1 MTISQALKEKNKKVA
16 KITKLWQ
23 KISSYNSVIEGS
35 EKPYDVEKLWEEY
48 NWAIAELIDLKTRI
62 HHASEPIRKD
72 IFAMSELKS
81 KILNLRSLN
90 TQSGLLRD
98 RYGSEPTSLVAHF
111 STLWKDS
118 QVELT
123 ESAIDSIQEKLDTF
137 NHTTQI

>member
-1 MTISQALKEKNKKVA
+1 MTIAQALKEKNKKA
-16 KITKLWQ
+16 ANITKLWQ

-35 EKPYDVEKLWEEY
+35 EKPYDIEKLWGEY
-48 NWAIAELIDLKTRI
+48 NLTVAELIDLKTRI

-81 KILNLRSLN
+81 TIQNLRSLN

-98 RYGSEPTSLVAHF
+98 RYGNEPTTLVAHF
-111 STLWKDS
+111 STLWKDN
-118 QVELT
+118 QIELT
-123 ESAIDSIQEKLDTF
+123 EKEIDSIQEKLDAF